1 MSLSPGPGLFEPHCL
16 PVCPAT
22 CPALEAQAL
31 PGIYQPFGPEVGAW
45 LSLWPGAPLPLPPTP
60 PALSQT
66 WTERVAR

>member
-1 MSLSPGPGLFEPHCL
+1 MR
-16 PVCPAT
+16 
-22 CPALEAQAL
+22 PALEAQAL